1 MNSEIILKEHCESDI
16 PALAKMWNKI
26 VEEGCYFPD
35 EKQFSDAEAK
45 EFFGSQTSTTVAF
58 LNGGIV
64 GFYILHPN
72 TPDKRRCHIANASYG
87 VKSGLKGKG
96 IGRKLVVDSLHKAKE
111 RGFYGLQFN
120 AVVDTNK
127 NAMHLYESIGF
138 ERQGYIKN
146 GFRLKDN
153 SLTGIYIYYFDFEKD
168 LPKIK

>member
-1 MNSEIILKEHCESDI
+1 M
-16 PALAKMWNKI
+16 
-26 VEEGCYFPD
+26 
-35 EKQFSDAEAK
+35 
-45 EFFGSQTSTTVAF
+45 
-58 LNGGIV
+58 
-64 GFYILHPN
+64 
-72 TPDKRRCHIANASYG
+72 
-87 VKSGLKGKG
+87 
-96 IGRKLVVDSLHKAKE
+96 DSLHKAKE

-168 LPKIK
+168 LPGIE